1 MLINDEMLRVR
12 RKDPQELIILMI
24 FWGTN

>member
-24 FWGTN
+24 F